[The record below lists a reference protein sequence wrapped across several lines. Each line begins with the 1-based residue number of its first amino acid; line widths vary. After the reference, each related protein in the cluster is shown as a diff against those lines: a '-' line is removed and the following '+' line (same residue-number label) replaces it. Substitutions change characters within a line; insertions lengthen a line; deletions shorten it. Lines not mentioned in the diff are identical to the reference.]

1 MKARGTKNMSIRTNV
16 YCEPEIISN
25 ESRKESKDGNNPT
38 EWPKVTV
45 GVVGDATL
53 NGMDKKLLSR
63 KIT

>member
-25 ESRKESKDGNNPT
+25 ESRKESKDGNNLT

-45 GVVGDATL
+45 GVVGDAIL